1 MRRDSVH
8 GNFKGTIRVDLD
20 EYGLVIN
27 GNLIKFIDGD
37 PSSIDYKKY
46 GIDNAVIIDN
56 SGAWRDE
63 KGLSAHLKSKGANK
77 VLLTAPTKSP
87 LKNIVYGVNENDLD
101 DKDKIVGAASCTTN
115 AIVPLLKALDDDYGI
130 INGHVETIHSYTN
143 DQNLIDNYHSKSR
156 RGRSAALN
164 MVITETGAASAVSQI
179 LPNLKGKLTA
189 NAIRVPTPNVSLAIL
204 KLSLNKS
211 LSDKET
217 ANEYFRQLAFH
228 SIYKDQIDF
237 TNSSEIVSSDLVG
250 SRYACVI
257 DSEATICD
265 DKQVVIYA
273 WYDNELGYCVQ
284 LLRVIKSLAGIKYNR
299 LPYFL

>member
-56 SGAWRDE
+56 SGVWRDE

-130 INGHVETIHSYTN
+130 TNGHVETIHSYTN

-211 LSDKET
+211 LNDKEA

>member
-1 MRRDSVH
+1 
-8 GNFKGTIRVDLD
+8 
-20 EYGLVIN
+20 
-27 GNLIKFIDGD
+27 
-37 PSSIDYKKY
+37 
-46 GIDNAVIIDN
+46 
-56 SGAWRDE
+56 
-63 KGLSAHLKSKGANK
+63 
-77 VLLTAPTKSP
+77 
-87 LKNIVYGVNENDLD
+87 
-101 DKDKIVGAASCTTN
+101 
-115 AIVPLLKALDDDYGI
+115 
-130 INGHVETIHSYTN
+130 
-143 DQNLIDNYHSKSR
+143 
-156 RGRSAALN
+156 

-204 KLSLNKS
+204 KLSLNKP

-265 DKQVVIYA
+265 DKQIVIYA

>member
-1 MRRDSVH
+1 M
-8 GNFKGTIRVDLD
+8 
-20 EYGLVIN
+20 
-27 GNLIKFIDGD
+27 
-37 PSSIDYKKY
+37 
-46 GIDNAVIIDN
+46 
-56 SGAWRDE
+56 
-63 KGLSAHLKSKGANK
+63 
-77 VLLTAPTKSP
+77 
-87 LKNIVYGVNENDLD
+87 
-101 DKDKIVGAASCTTN
+101 
-115 AIVPLLKALDDDYGI
+115 
-130 INGHVETIHSYTN
+130 
-143 DQNLIDNYHSKSR
+143 
-156 RGRSAALN
+156 
-164 MVITETGAASAVSQI
+164 
-179 LPNLKGKLTA
+179 
-189 NAIRVPTPNVSLAIL
+189 AIL

-211 LSDKET
+211 LNNKET

-265 DKQVVIYA
+265 EKQIVIYA

>member
-56 SGAWRDE
+56 SGVWRDE

-87 LKNIVYGVNENDLD
+87 LKNIVYGVNENDLN

-265 DKQVVIYA
+265 DKQIVIYA

>member
-56 SGAWRDE
+56 SGVWRDE
-63 KGLSAHLKSKGANK
+63 KGLSAHLRSKGANK

-130 INGHVETIHSYTN
+130 TNGHVETIHSYTN
-143 DQNLIDNYHSKSR
+143 DQNLIDNFHSKSR

-204 KLSLNKS
+204 KLSLYKS

>member
-1 MRRDSVH
+1 MRTDSVH
-8 GNFKGTIRVDLD
+8 GPFKGTVRVIEEEDKLI
-20 EYGLVIN
+20 IN
-27 GNLIKFIDGD
+27 GNEVKVIYASN
-37 PSSIDYKKY
+37 PSDIDYTDY
-46 GIDNAVIIDN
+46 GINNALLIDN
-56 SGAWRDE
+56 TGVWRNE
-63 KGLSAHLKSKGANK
+63 EGLGTHLACKGVSK
-77 VLLTAPTKSP
+77 VLLTAPAKDGI
-87 LKNIVYGVNENDLD
+87 KNIVHGINNEIIDNDDIL
-101 DKDKIVGAASCTTN
+101 GAASCTTN
-115 AIVPLLKALDDDYGI
+115 AIVPTLKVLNDEFNILA
-130 INGHVETIHSYTN
+130 GHIESVHSYTN
-143 DQNLIDNYHSKSR
+143 DQNLIDNFHKKER

-265 DKQVVIYA
+265 DKQIVIYA

>member
-37 PSSIDYKKY
+37 SSSIDYKKY

-56 SGAWRDE
+56 SGVWRDE

-130 INGHVETIHSYTN
+130 TNGHVETIHSYTN
-143 DQNLIDNYHSKSR
+143 DQNLIDNFHSKSR

-211 LSDKET
+211 LNDKEA

>member
-37 PSSIDYKKY
+37 PSNIDYEKY
-46 GIDNAVIIDN
+46 GIDNALIIDN

-63 KGLSAHLKSKGANK
+63 KGLSEHLKSKGANK

-87 LKNIVYGVNENDLD
+87 LKNIVFGVNEKELNDED
-101 DKDKIVGAASCTTN
+101 QIVGAASCTTN

-130 INGHVETIHSYTN
+130 KNGHVETIHSYTN

-211 LSDKET
+211 LNNKET

-265 DKQVVIYA
+265 EKHIVIYA

>member
-27 GNLIKFIDGD
+27 GNLIRFIDGD

-56 SGAWRDE
+56 SGVWRDE
-63 KGLSAHLKSKGANK
+63 KGLSAHLKSKGAKK

-211 LSDKET
+211 LNDKEA

>member
-1 MRRDSVH
+1 MKREIKLANPRGFCAGVDRAIEIVNQALLKFGPPVYVRHEVVH
-8 GNFKGTIRVDLD
+8 NRNVVED
-20 EYGLVIN
+20 
-27 GNLIKFIDGD
+27 
-37 PSSIDYKKY
+37 
-46 GIDNAVIIDN
+46 
-56 SGAWRDE
+56 
-63 KGLSAHLKSKGANK
+63 LKSKGANK

-130 INGHVETIHSYTN
+130 SNGHVETIHSYTN
-143 DQNLIDNYHSKSR
+143 DQNLIDNFHSKSR

-211 LSDKET
+211 LSDKEA
-217 ANEYFRQLAFH
+217 ANEYFRKLAFH